1 MADFHR
7 KCSKF
12 CTNSSIVTPIPIY
25 NFRGKVVCD
34 DIVCPKPNCVKPFLP
49 EGTCCPVC
57 NETQISTNTGSG
69 IGCFLEGD
77 QVLHTPGS
85 RWHPY
90 IPPFG
95 FSRCATCTCMVSEI
109 ICYV

>member
-1 MADFHR
+1 M
-7 KCSKF
+7 
-12 CTNSSIVTPIPIY
+12 
-25 NFRGKVVCD
+25 VCD

-57 NETQISTNTGSG
+57 NETQITTNTGS
-69 IGCFLEGD
+69 GCFLEGD

-95 FSRCATCTCMVSEI
+95 FSRCATCTCKVSKKFAECEVCTFLGIQMVQTWAA
-109 ICYV
+109 